1 MTSFEEWLLTVSKR
15 LMQEFRIGLPDPA
28 GRRIGIIGLSRTV
41 SPDGIC
47 QALVGLSK
55 EWVGRGGGG
64 RSARA
69 DGWSARGGGGTRGG
83 ARLAATGLVEVVGE
97 GTELEGEAGPRR
109 AWGRGRR

>member
-55 EWVGRGGGG
+55 EWVGRGGEAEAQGLM
-64 RSARA
+64 A
-69 DGWSARGGGGTRGG
+69 G
-83 ARLAATGLVEVVGE
+83 AHAVGAGPGE
-97 GTELEGEAGPRR
+97 GPG
-109 AWGRGRR
+109 